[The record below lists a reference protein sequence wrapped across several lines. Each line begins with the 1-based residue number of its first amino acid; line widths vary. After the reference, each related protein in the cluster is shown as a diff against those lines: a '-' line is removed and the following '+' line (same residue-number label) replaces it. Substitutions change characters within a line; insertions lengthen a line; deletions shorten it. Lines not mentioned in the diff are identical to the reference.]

1 MLAQLIDI
9 VDKEFT
15 RLNLTIQKVQ
25 GGRFAV
31 VLQGTP
37 NDAAN
42 SQLATTLQNNL
53 CVEGTKLDLELDLP
67 KHLEQ
72 YSEALSLALMSNA
85 ATSIK
90 ALATKGEQEQS
101 TDTPTETTDHANVS
115 NDDGVVTETKDIS
128 ELAGEW
134 E

>member
-1 MLAQLIDI
+1 MLSQLIDI

-31 VLQGTP
+31 ILQGTP
-37 NDAAN
+37 NDMAN
-42 SQLATTLQNNL
+42 SELATTLQNNL

-67 KHLEQ
+67 KHLQQ
-72 YSEALSLALMSNA
+72 YSDALSLALTSNA
-85 ATSIK
+85 APSIA
-90 ALATKGEQEQS
+90 ALTTNVEEDKS
-101 TDTPTETTDHANVS
+101 TDAPTDTINQADASVDESAS
-115 NDDGVVTETKDIS
+115 TETKDIND
-128 ELAGEW
+128 LAGEW